1 MTLALDHVVIAVN
14 DLARSVEEYRAL
26 GFTVYPGGDHH
37 GRSSHNA
44 LMVLADGSYLELK
57 AWKSPAPEE
66 RWWRTLNASG
76 EGLVDFALRTETP
89 VEDLQAAQARGL
101 LTLRGPVDG
110 ERIRPDGEH
119 LKWTTARHDTADV
132 AFLCGDITPRRLR
145 VPDAPE
151 LLTHA
156 NGATG
161 IEQLNVA
168 VLDLDVSLSR
178 WRALLG
184 AHTAPAGIEED
195 AARGL
200 RTARIALDGFVVIL
214 DSPAHTNG
222 NAQLAQHLATR
233 GEGPYAMRLRGV
245 SAPWNDPAAAHG
257 FVPVA

>member
-1 MTLALDHVVIAVN
+1 MKFPSLPRFTGAEMLFSLKCFVSAMLALYVASRVGLNRPFWAMMTAYVVASP
-14 DLARSVEEYRAL
+14 LAGTVRSKALYRLL
-26 GFTVYPGGDHH
+26 GTF
-37 GRSSHNA
+37 
-44 LMVLADGSYLELK
+44 LGS
-57 AWKSPAPEE
+57 AA
-66 RWWRTLNASG
+66 TLL
-76 EGLVDFALRTETP
+76 LVPTFAN
-89 VEDLQAAQARGL
+89 
-101 LTLRGPVDG
+101 
-110 ERIRPDGEH
+110 
-119 LKWTTARHDTADV
+119 
-132 AFLCGDITPRRLR
+132 
-145 VPDAPE
+145 APE

-200 RTARIALDGFVVIL
+200 RTARIALDGLVVIL
-214 DSPAHTNG
+214 ESPAHTNG

-257 FVPVA
+257 FVPIA